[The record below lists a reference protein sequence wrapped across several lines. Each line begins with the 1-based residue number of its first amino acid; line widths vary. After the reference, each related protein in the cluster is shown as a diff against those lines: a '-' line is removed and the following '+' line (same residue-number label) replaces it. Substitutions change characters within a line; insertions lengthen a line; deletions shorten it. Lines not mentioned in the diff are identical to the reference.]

1 MKAPFKHT
9 KGFTLIEILVAL
21 TIVSVGVL
29 ALGSFSI
36 STLGSGQTSR
46 ERLTAVH
53 LAEQFIEEWQQTDIL
68 PTLDANYC
76 KTTVA
81 WTVSTAKTALP
92 CPVSGTTTTS
102 VATCTPL
109 FGTKLSY
116 TISATESRV
125 CGPPSNGGNA
135 FKFYSATPPNSN
147 PKTKLVNVSWTRKG
161 KTRAVFLT
169 NLSKVP

>member
-1 MKAPFKHT
+1 MR
-9 KGFTLIEILVAL
+9 GFTLIEILVAL

-36 STLGSGQTSR
+36 STLGNGQTSR

-53 LAEQFIEEWQQTDIL
+53 FAEQFIEEWQQTDTL
-68 PTLDANYC
+68 PTLDTSYC
-76 KTTVA
+76 KTAVS
-81 WTVSTAKTALP
+81 WTVSTANTALP

-109 FGTKLSY
+109 FGSQLSY

-125 CGPPSNGGNA
+125 CGPPKDGGSK
-135 FKFYSATPPNSN
+135 FKFYSASLPSSN
-147 PKTKLVNVSWTRKG
+147 PKTKLVKVSWTRKG
-161 KTRAVFLT
+161 KTMSVFLT
-169 NLSKVP
+169 HLSRVP